1 MHRPNDVRHRQL
13 RYHGRIATPRQ
24 YWHRRRVRWEM
35 QRATA
40 AEDGRQKLVVF
51 LPSVFQAL
59 VVLVEVSGSRA
70 VKLAA
75 MMSVCARPLR
85 NSGLAQLRSHSILAQ
100 ELKLG

>member
-1 MHRPNDVRHRQL
+1 
-13 RYHGRIATPRQ
+13 
-24 YWHRRRVRWEM
+24 M

-40 AEDGRQKLVVF
+40 AEDGRQKLVV
-51 LPSVFQAL
+51 LARIT
-59 VVLVEVSGSRA
+59 LVEVSGSRA

>member
-1 MHRPNDVRHRQL
+1 
-13 RYHGRIATPRQ
+13 
-24 YWHRRRVRWEM
+24 M

-40 AEDGRQKLVVF
+40 AEDGRQKLVV
-51 LPSVFQAL
+51 LARIT
-59 VVLVEVSGSRA
+59 LVEVSGSRA
-70 VKLAA
+70 VKLVA